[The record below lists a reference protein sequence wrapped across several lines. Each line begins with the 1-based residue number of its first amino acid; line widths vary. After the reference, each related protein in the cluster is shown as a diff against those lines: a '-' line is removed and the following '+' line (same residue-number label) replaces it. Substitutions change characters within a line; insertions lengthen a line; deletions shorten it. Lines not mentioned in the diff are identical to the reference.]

1 MLQELPLEI
10 LTQIAE
16 YIPVEDAGEFARTC
30 HKCYFAILPHIWH
43 QLTLNNTVEL
53 NMLAKRLQSN
63 NLWAQRAI
71 RFVRDVSLGSD
82 DQINQPKFSS
92 TLAASMFGIA
102 STPDE
107 QAAEEAEENKRVTRR
122 ERIGVFGKKLLNMF
136 PHVSNL
142 VFDFTEAARNF
153 YSSGGGSD
161 GSSSSASATETE
173 AQPTEATTSTEQ
185 SKENDDGDEDIDD
198 NARLP
203 FSGSVSLVNYK
214 SDHSKFM
221 HYLLAPFRRT
231 HHLKLEALPV
241 VSLCDDID
249 ESILTNADLQN
260 LATLGLTHLRK
271 LELSY
276 LDSDIRLETMR
287 NLLESMPHLNELEL
301 EWIFPPSKDDFTN
314 LCQVLQESAHL
325 YPTYTNKKASVYQ
338 VHFAC
343 KEDESE

>member
-16 YIPVEDAGEFARTC
+16 FIPVQDAGEFARTC
-30 HKCYFAILPHIWH
+30 QKCYFAILPHIWH

-102 STPDE
+102 SSPAE
-107 QAAEEAEENKRVTRR
+107 QAAEEAEETKKVTRR

-136 PHVSNL
+136 PHLSNL

-153 YSSGGGSD
+153 YSGGAVSP
-161 GSSSSASATETE
+161 SATDTE
-173 AQPTEATTSTEQ
+173 VPADRAVAADTMTAGQP
-185 SKENDDGDEDIDD
+185 KEDDEDANVDD

-203 FSGSVSLVNYK
+203 FSGSVSLLNYK

-276 LDSDIRLETMR
+276 LDSDIRLETMKA
-287 NLLESMPHLNELEL
+287 LLESMPHLNELDL
-301 EWIFPPSKDDFTN
+301 EWIFPPSKEDFTR
-314 LCQVLQESAHL
+314 LCQVIQDYAHL
-325 YPTYTNKKASVYQ
+325 YPVQTNKKASVYQ
-338 VHFAC
+338 VHFAL
-343 KEDESE
+343 KEDGGDF

>member
-16 YIPVEDAGEFARTC
+16 FIPVGDAGEFARTC
-30 HKCYFAILPHIWH
+30 RKCYFAILPHIWH

-102 STPDE
+102 STPDA
-107 QAAEEAEENKRVTRR
+107 QAAEQAEESKRVTRR
-122 ERIGVFGKKLLNMF
+122 ERIGVFGKRLLNLF
-136 PHVSNL
+136 PHLSNL
-142 VFDFTEAARNF
+142 VFDFTEAARDF
-153 YSSGGGSD
+153 YSGGS
-161 GSSSSASATETE
+161 GASSSSAASATGTS
-173 AQPTEATTSTEQ
+173 ATTEDTTPREQ
-185 SKENDDGDEDIDD
+185 SKEDGDEEDVDD

-276 LDSDIRLETMR
+276 LDSDIRLETMK
-287 NLLESMPHLNELEL
+287 NLLESMPHLNELDL
-301 EWIFPPSKDDFTN
+301 EWIFPPSKDDFIR
-314 LCQVLQESAHL
+314 LCQVVQEYAHL
-325 YPTYTNKKASVYQ
+325 YPTQTNKKASVYK

-343 KEDESE
+343 KEDENE

>member
-1 MLQELPLEI
+1 MLQELPLEV

-16 YIPVEDAGEFARTC
+16 FIPVQDAGEFARTC

-107 QAAEEAEENKRVTRR
+107 QAAEEAEEKKRVTRR

-136 PHVSNL
+136 PHLSNL
-142 VFDFTEAARNF
+142 VVDFTEAARDF
-153 YSSGGGSD
+153 YSGGGGGATSL
-161 GSSSSASATETE
+161 SATETE
-173 AQPTEATTSTEQ
+173 EATAQDTASTEPP
-185 SKENDDGDEDIDD
+185 KDDQEEEEVDD

-203 FSGSVSLVNYK
+203 YSGSVSLVNYK

-276 LDSDIRLETMR
+276 LDSDIRLETMQH
-287 NLLESMPHLNELEL
+287 LLESMPHLNELEL
-301 EWIFPPSKDDFTN
+301 EWIFLPSKEDFTR
-314 LCQVLQESAHL
+314 LCQVIQESAHL
-325 YPTYTNKKASVYQ
+325 YLTHTNKKASVYQ
-338 VHFAC
+338 VHFVS
-343 KEDESE
+343 KEDKDE

>member
-1 MLQELPLEI
+1 MLQELPLEV

-16 YIPVEDAGEFARTC
+16 FIPVEDAGEFARTC

-71 RFVRDVSLGSD
+71 RD

-107 QAAEEAEENKRVTRR
+107 QAAEEAEKNKRVTRR

-136 PHVSNL
+136 PHLSNL
-142 VFDFTEAARNF
+142 VFDFTEAAKDF
-153 YSSGGGSD
+153 YSGGGAP
-161 GSSSSASATETE
+161 SSASASVSASTSATETE
-173 AQPTEATTSTEQ
+173 APAESTAPTEQ
-185 SKENDDGDEDIDD
+185 PRENDDDEDVDD

-221 HYLLAPFRRT
+221 HYLLSPFRRT

-249 ESILTNADLQN
+249 ESILTNADLQK

-276 LDSDIRLETMR
+276 LDSDIRLETMQ

-301 EWIFPPSKDDFTN
+301 EWIFPPSKADFAN
-314 LCQVLQESAHL
+314 LCQVIQESAHL
-325 YPTYTNKKASVYQ
+325 YPTHTSKKASVYQ
-338 VHFAC
+338 VHFAR
-343 KEDESE
+343 KEDGDE